1 MFRMFLLLT
10 LLTQDV
16 AESSG
21 HARVSFHF
29 RVNRSLRLESSTLLL
44 LSGEGRP

>member
-16 AESSG
+16 AESGG